1 MLINSLNFMEDWGA
15 LMHNFIPDEILTFT
29 LEKGTTETFFEEVRE
44 PTNIR
49 GVYFVSYDS

>member
-1 MLINSLNFMEDWGA
+1 MENWSG
-15 LMHNFIPDEILTFT
+15 LQFLIPDEMLTFT

-49 GVYFVSYDS
+49 GVYFVSYLS